1 VKKVLLGAAI
11 VPLAIPFALW
21 LGFEGY
27 PVRDV
32 LFAALI
38 AETAMFVALL
48 RVIGSKPM
56 VRAILGDSRNQ
67 FKLRMRQV
75 SISLLTAF
83 AIVAG
88 VAPRVAFSVE
98 GGLAP
103 DRAIEAIIGLGI
115 LARALIW
122 IWKRRCDEET

>member
-38 AETAMFVALL
+38 AETAMFV
-48 RVIGSKPM
+48 

-67 FKLRMRQV
+67 SKLRMRQV